1 MIWQSVLLKLQIKAF
16 LRGGDN
22 FPFSAGE
29 LEGIAASVNMQNRV
43 VRKLC
48 NSGLR
53 YWVIEFLRRQQK
65 GKKYTALILRFVKD
79 RIASLLLVEVIALD
93 TTQKKHFSAYLFILY
108 NKGELTHP

>member
-93 TTQKKHFSAYLFILY
+93 TTPKKVSV
-108 NKGELTHP
+108 